1 MIPRPVVAI
10 IGGGFSGTAIAYHL
24 AKQTSPND
32 IEIIIIEPRERLGG
46 GLAYSS
52 IDPAHRINVPA
63 SKMTMVSAE
72 PDHFARWLA
81 MDAASAE
88 DALAR
93 TATGDAFPQRSVF
106 GRYVY
111 DHIEPFLKSGQIQH
125 VRDKAREAILAGER
139 YSIVLGDG
147 TTLDAD
153 IIVIATTHPLPAVPT
168 ALQHLAGTPQ
178 FVADPYAPNALDTIK
193 PEQEVLIVGTGLT
206 AADIIAS
213 LDRRGHHGR
222 ITALSRHGYRSR
234 GHASAVNDSFGS
246 FGKDITARTLL
257 RNVRQTLA
265 CAKNEGLS
273 WHPVLDALRDQA
285 PSIWGSLP
293 AAERRRLVR
302 HLRSLWDV
310 HRFRIAPQVEAVLDQ
325 RLQEG
330 TLSILSAS
338 LHSAFVDKDRFNVS
352 YRQRRGTHIETADF
366 DAVVITT
373 GPAHAAIA
381 RGSPLIASL
390 FEQGLLS
397 TDPIGLGL
405 HTAGTGQ
412 AIGIKD
418 ETAET
423 LYVGGPL
430 ARGTFGELMGV
441 PEVTRYAEFLA
452 EAIKGRI
459 SHLLSR
465 QDRQSDNLQTVCTGC
480 RAQGPEALG
489 IRRAKSLLK

>member
-1 MIPRPVVAI
+1 MIPRPVIAI

-81 MDAASAE
+81 MDSASAE
-88 DALAR
+88 DALAQ
-93 TATGDAFPQRSVF
+93 TATGDDFPQRSVF
-106 GRYVY
+106 GGYVH
-111 DHIEPFLKSGQIQH
+111 DHIEPLLRSGQ
-125 VRDKAREAILAGER
+125 VRHIKGKAREATPAGER
-139 YSIVLGDG
+139 YSIVLSDG
-147 TTLDAD
+147 TILGAD
-153 IIVIATTHPLPAVPT
+153 IIVIATTHPLPSVPT
-168 ALQHLAGTPQ
+168 ALQHLAGDPG
-178 FVADPYAPNALDTIK
+178 FIADPYVLDALDTIK
-193 PEQEVLIVGTGLT
+193 PEQAVLIVGTGLT

-234 GHASAVNDSFGS
+234 GHASTASDAFGS
-246 FGKDITARTLL
+246 FGNDITARTLL
-257 RNVRQTLA
+257 RNIRQTLEH
-265 CAKNEGLS
+265 AKNEGLS

-293 AAERRRLVR
+293 IVERRRLVR

-310 HRFRIAPQVEAVLDQ
+310 HRFRIAPQVEAVLD
-325 RLQEG
+325 RRVQEG
-330 TLSILSAS
+330 SLFILPAS
-338 LHSAFVDKDRFNVS
+338 LHSASVDKKRFNIS
-352 YRQRRGTHIETADF
+352 YRQRYGTQIENENF
-366 DAVVITT
+366 DAVIITT

-381 RGSPLIASL
+381 RGNSLIASL
-390 FEQGLLS
+390 FEQGLVNA
-397 TDPIGLGL
+397 DPISLGL
-405 HTAGTGQ
+405 HTAKTGQ
-412 AIGIKD
+412 AVGAQNEIV
-418 ETAET
+418 ET
-423 LYVGGPL
+423 LYIGGPL

-452 EAIKGRI
+452 EAIRSQVG
-459 SHLLSR
+459 
-465 QDRQSDNLQTVCTGC
+465 
-480 RAQGPEALG
+480 
-489 IRRAKSLLK
+489 